1 MTKKQQFMNKIK
13 VLFFATMRTRAKRSS
28 INLELEDNVTVAT
41 LKEVII
47 AKIPALEASLPSTL
61 VSINREFAFDED
73 IIPKNAEIAL
83 FPPVSGG

>member
-1 MTKKQQFMNKIK
+1 MNKIK

-28 INLELEDNVTVAT
+28 IDLDLEDNATVAT

-61 VSINREFAFDED
+61 VSINREFAFDEE
-73 IIPKNAEIAL
+73 IVPEGAEIAL

>member
-1 MTKKQQFMNKIK
+1 MNKVK

-28 INLELEDNVTVAT
+28 IDLELEDDTTVAA
-41 LKEVII
+41 LKEIII

-61 VSINREFAFDED
+61 ISINREFAFDEEN
-73 IIPKNAEIAL
+73 IPDGAEIAL